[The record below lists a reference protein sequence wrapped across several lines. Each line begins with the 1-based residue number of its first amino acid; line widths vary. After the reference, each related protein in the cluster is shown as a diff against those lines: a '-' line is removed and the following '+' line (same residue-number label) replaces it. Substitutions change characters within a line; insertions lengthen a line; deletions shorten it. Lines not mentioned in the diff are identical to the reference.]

1 MFRIK
6 ATNVLMLCI
15 GEAVVYD
22 DASDWFFFF
31 FWVFLLGGGV
41 TLHHLPLLP
50 LQWSTIIYYILDAW
64 LCLYVKL
71 YFEI

>member
-31 FWVFLLGGGV
+31 FLGFFIGGGGDFTSFAVV
-41 TLHHLPLLP
+41 TFTVVYYNLLH
-50 LQWSTIIYYILDAW
+50 S
-64 LCLYVKL
+64 
-71 YFEI
+71 